1 MIFIHFVLLSFLI
14 YADSFFLTK
23 QSFILD
29 QMPRKIELTSFI
41 EKSFNRNIRVNIIHF
56 TKLFQKII
64 KSVQL
69 TNKKYL

>member
-29 QMPRKIELTSFI
+29 QMPRKIELTRFI